1 MHEFD
6 AGIGCCE
13 VPIGLDKPVNTD
25 FDPRPSEKAV
35 SLGEGRKTRRK
46 LTPAVRFFSVC
57 LTVKPVGEPDAGNPH
72 VRFDERG
79 CPPLHDRPCECRMA
93 KSTGSYSVSDTAC
106 LNLTTFP

>member
-35 SLGEGRKTRRK
+35 SLGEGRKTRRE
-46 LTPAVRFFSVC
+46 A
-57 LTVKPVGEPDAGNPH
+57 DACG
-72 VRFDERG
+72 
-79 CPPLHDRPCECRMA
+79 
-93 KSTGSYSVSDTAC
+93 
-106 LNLTTFP
+106 